1 MPPGID
7 GRQYLE
13 YIIGTGQPVPINLRK
28 DSAMKLRTN
37 FISINGTN
45 YAIPV
50 GMTDKEVSAVCS
62 LLLHFRRIEE
72 IYPSDYKGS
81 FKYVDDE
88 NVMIRLGGCDT
99 YSTEESARAARDARN
114 AELAAAKTEA

>member
-1 MPPGID
+1 
-7 GRQYLE
+7 
-13 YIIGTGQPVPINLRK
+13 
-28 DSAMKLRTN
+28 MKLRTN

-62 LLLHFRRIEE
+62 LLLHFRRIDE

-81 FKYVDDE
+81 FKYVEDE
-88 NVMIRLGGCDT
+88 NVLIRLGSCDT